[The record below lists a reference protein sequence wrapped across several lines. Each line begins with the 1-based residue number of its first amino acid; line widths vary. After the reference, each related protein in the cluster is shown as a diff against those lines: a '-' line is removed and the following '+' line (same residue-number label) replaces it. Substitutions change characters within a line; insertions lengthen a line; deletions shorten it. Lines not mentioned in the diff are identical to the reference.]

1 MSRVQPPEKHT
12 SSTGRHRGLRGCA
25 GFRSSAGRA
34 QSGAGRRGPR
44 DLHDVT
50 APDVRLEERGP
61 NTRGPA
67 RAPRLPARTFTLASS
82 APSAHAARP
91 HVRVRVLR
99 PARGPLAALRPRFGI
114 LMRYSTESGP
124 SVDLIYL
131 DPPFNSNRAYNV
143 IYSGGGEEDRAQIE
157 AFDDRK

>member
-34 QSGAGRRGPR
+34 QSGAGRRG
-44 DLHDVT
+44 
-50 APDVRLEERGP
+50 
-61 NTRGPA
+61 A
-67 RAPRLPARTFTLASS
+67 RAEHPRAC
-82 APSAHAARP
+82 PSASPTRP
-91 HVRVRVLR
+91 HVHTRELRPERPRCAPARSRASTPPRSR
-99 PARGPLAALRPRFGI
+99 PARGPSPTLRDPDAI
-114 LMRYSTESGP
+114 LDRIGTE